1 MKLNP
6 NKNMLAKKRLL
17 IVDSSDSARTILFK
31 ELLNTLPDIDI
42 IACGTAKEAL
52 TACKRFEFE
61 IITTGLSLPDMDGH
75 QLISGIRK
83 QFKNQDTPIFVVS
96 GDTPT
101 HIVDP
106 DDDEINTIT
115 AYFDKAEGHKALVSF
130 ICDYLNSENT
140 LSARVLYV
148 DQSATS
154 YAITTSILQKN
165 NIDYLHLKDGENAL
179 NELRM
184 DFSNN
189 NRCTYDILITDLT
202 LDRKMSGFELIQ
214 SVRNELK
221 YDYLTL
227 PILLMTV
234 EPSDDERTDFT
245 GIFGAG
251 TNDFITK
258 PITEEKLLSRMI
270 NLINIK
276 RQNEAINF

>member
-1 MKLNP
+1 
-6 NKNMLAKKRLL
+6 MLSKKRLL

-31 ELLNTLPDIDI
+31 ELLGSLPDIDI
-42 IACGTAKEAL
+42 IACGTGKEAL

-61 IITTGLSLPDMDGH
+61 IITTGLSLPDMDGQ
-75 QLISGIRK
+75 QLISEIRK
-83 QFKNQDTPIFVVS
+83 LFKNKDTPIFVVS

-101 HIVDP
+101 HIVNP
-106 DDDEINTIT
+106 DDDEANTIT
-115 AYFDKAEGHKALVSF
+115 AYFDKAEGHKALVDF
-130 ICDYLNSENT
+130 ICNFLNKDNT
-140 LSARVLYV
+140 LNAKVLYV
-148 DQSATS
+148 DKSATS
-154 YAITTSILQKN
+154 SAITTSILHKN
-165 NIDYLHLKDGENAL
+165 NFDYLHLEDGENAL

-189 NRCTYDILITDLT
+189 NKCTYDILITDLL

-214 SVRNELK
+214 NIRNELK

-234 EPSDDERTDFT
+234 EPSGDEQTDFT

-258 PITEEKLLSRMI
+258 PITEENLLSRLI
-270 NLINIK
+270 NLVNIK
-276 RQNEAINF
+276 RQHEAINF

>member
-1 MKLNP
+1 
-6 NKNMLAKKRLL
+6 MLSKQRLL

-31 ELLNTLPDIDI
+31 ELLSSMPDIDI

-61 IITTGLSLPDMDGH
+61 IITTGLSLPDMDGQ
-75 QLISGIRK
+75 QLISEIRK
-83 QFKNQDTPIFVVS
+83 LFKNKDTPIFVVS

-101 HIVDP
+101 HIVNP
-106 DDDEINTIT
+106 DDDEANTIT
-115 AYFDKAEGHKALVSF
+115 AYFDKAEGHKALVDF
-130 ICDYLNSENT
+130 ICSFLNKDNT
-140 LSARVLYV
+140 LNAKVLYV
-148 DQSATS
+148 DKSATS
-154 YAITTSILQKN
+154 SAITTSILHKN
-165 NIDYLHLKDGENAL
+165 NFDYLHLEDGENAL

-189 NRCTYDILITDLT
+189 NKCTYDILITDLL

-214 SVRNELK
+214 NIRNELK

-227 PILLMTV
+227 PVLLMTV
-234 EPSDDERTDFT
+234 EPSGDEQTDFT

-258 PITEEKLLSRMI
+258 PITEENLLSRLI
-270 NLINIK
+270 NLVNIK
-276 RQNEAINF
+276 RQHEAINF

>member
-1 MKLNP
+1 
-6 NKNMLAKKRLL
+6 MLSKQRLL

-31 ELLNTLPDIDI
+31 ELLSSMPDIDI

-61 IITTGLSLPDMDGH
+61 IITTGLSLPDMDGQ
-75 QLISGIRK
+75 QLISEIRK
-83 QFKNQDTPIFVVS
+83 LFKNKDTPIFVVS

-101 HIVDP
+101 HIVNP
-106 DDDEINTIT
+106 DDDEANTIT
-115 AYFDKAEGHKALVSF
+115 AYFDKAEGHKALVDF
-130 ICDYLNSENT
+130 ICSFLNKDNT
-140 LSARVLYV
+140 LNAKVLYV

-154 YAITTSILQKN
+154 SAITTSILQKN
-165 NIDYLHLKDGENAL
+165 NFDYLHLEDGENAL

-189 NRCTYDILITDLT
+189 NKCTYDILITDLL

-214 SVRNELK
+214 NIRNELK

-234 EPSDDERTDFT
+234 EPTGDEQTDFT

-258 PITEEKLLSRMI
+258 PITEENLLSRLI
-270 NLINIK
+270 NLVNIK
-276 RQNEAINF
+276 RQHEAINF

>member
-1 MKLNP
+1 
-6 NKNMLAKKRLL
+6 MLLKKRLL
-17 IVDSSDSARTILFK
+17 IIDSSDSARTILFK
-31 ELLNTLPDIDI
+31 ELLGKLPDIDI

-75 QLISGIRK
+75 ELISHIRK
-83 QFKNQDTPIFVVS
+83 QFKNKDTPIFVVS

-101 HIVDP
+101 HIVSADE
-106 DDDEINTIT
+106 DDDANAIT
-115 AYFDKAEGHKALVSF
+115 AYFDKAEGHKALVDF
-130 ICDYLNSENT
+130 ICNFLNKGNSINIK
-140 LSARVLYV
+140 ALYV

-154 YAITTSILQKN
+154 SAITTAILEKN
-165 NIDYLHLKDGENAL
+165 NFDYLHLKDGTSVL

-184 DFSNN
+184 DFGNN
-189 NRCTYDILITDLT
+189 NKCTYDVLITDLN
-202 LDRKMSGFELIQ
+202 LDQKMSGFELIQ
-214 SVRNELK
+214 NIRNELK

-234 EPSDDERTDFT
+234 EPTGDEKTDFT

-258 PITEEKLLSRMI
+258 PVTEENLVTRLI
-270 NLINIK
+270 NLVNIK